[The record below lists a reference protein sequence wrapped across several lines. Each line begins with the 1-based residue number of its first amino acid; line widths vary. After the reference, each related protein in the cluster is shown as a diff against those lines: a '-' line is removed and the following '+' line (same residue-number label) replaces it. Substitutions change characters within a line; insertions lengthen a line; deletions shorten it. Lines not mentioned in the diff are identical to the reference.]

1 MSEQRIEDLSAVIE
15 VGNEF
20 FEPGLTHL
28 VLNANGDIQVT
39 TRFND
44 QEKGYRSQVAPE
56 TAARL
61 LERIRD
67 GMERDVRV
75 GERLGLPDEPRY
87 EIVLLRGGEQLR
99 TVTVWRSELAEQP
112 ALQQAIGQLQELT
125 EKMSDGQAIL

>member
-1 MSEQRIEDLSAVIE
+1 
-15 VGNEF
+15 
-20 FEPGLTHL
+20 
-28 VLNANGDIQVT
+28 
-39 TRFND
+39 
-44 QEKGYRSQVAPE
+44 
-56 TAARL
+56 L